1 MVKRTIAPQQ
11 INLARGLRRQQT
23 PAERVL
29 WNRLRNQVG
38 NKFRRQHPIGDYIVD
53 FVNLEN
59 KLIIEIDGGQH
70 NQEQTREKDAQRTEW
85 LEGEG
90 YRILRFWNNDVLTN
104 IEGVDLLI
112 RKALE

>member
-1 MVKRTIAPQQ
+1 M
-11 INLARGLRRQQT
+11 
-23 PAERVL
+23 
-29 WNRLRNQVG
+29 G